1 MKPLK
6 LTMSAFGPYAGAVEI
21 PFSEM
26 LDHGLYLITGDT
38 GAGKTTIFDGIAY
51 ALYGESSGKSR
62 EVSSMRSDFA
72 PADAETYVELEF
84 RFRGETYRVRRRPEY
99 ERPNKRN
106 PEKMT
111 KVPAE
116 AELQLPDGTVITGI
130 RPVTAKVEELLGMD
144 RNQFSQIVMI
154 AQGDFLKLLHAGTND
169 RREILRKIFN
179 TKKYEDFQQQ
189 LKARAKALEAT
200 YKDGEKAVLQY
211 AEQLNCAPDYA
222 RKEDFDRLRSG
233 GSYYLLDEL
242 LKLSEE
248 SDREEQQT
256 QNTLDEQTEQIAVQQ
271 AQLHRAMGT
280 MQQQNLQTNTY
291 LENRAKLER
300 LRPKQKELELRLQ
313 QEQAQEPERERCW
326 QNILH
331 LQEMMPKYGALESA
345 QQKLRQSRLSYE
357 KLLKQQKTLTEE
369 DGQLQLQLQTLEQQL
384 QGTEQTGTALEKATH
399 TYGEYQTRQSHLQ
412 QLRTRYDA
420 WRETAIQLQK
430 GQKDYEVAEEQARMA
445 GETAARL
452 ERRFRREQA
461 GILAADLTEGQPCPV
476 CGAVHHPQLAVC
488 TEDAPTEE
496 SVEQAKQKSEQ
507 LNGLWQKQSTLT
519 ASLRATCAAQEQQF
533 REQAEGF
540 LPPELPDKDIPGQI
554 ESELQA
560 VREQVR
566 KWTDTIH
573 VLERQKEQRQQ
584 AQEQRT
590 NKLNRQNRLQQEL
603 QQVHSAVS
611 QQLADCSAAEK
622 ETEMLRSGLDYAT
635 RNEAEQAMQQWQS
648 RQTALERALEHAKTE
663 KENGE
668 KALRECQAVLET
680 LEKNGVRPELQ
691 DLTPLETE
699 NQRLKSLQET
709 YFQRQTEISGRLSAN
724 ERLRGKIRRTRE
736 DTEDV
741 SRQYL
746 MVQNLSDTANGELK
760 GKPRIAFES
769 YIQAAYFDQVIEAAN
784 LRLNY
789 MSSGRYELVRQQET
803 SNLRSQTGLE
813 LDVMDYYTGKCRGVK
828 TLSGGESF
836 KASLSLALGLS
847 DVVQR
852 YAGGVEIDAMF
863 VDEGF
868 GTLDAESRQ
877 QAIQILNGLTDDNR
891 MVGII
896 SHVAEFRESIDRQ
909 ILVEK
914 STDGSR
920 VRLVY

>member
-6 LTMSAFGPYAGAVEI
+6 LTMSAFGPYAGVVEI
-21 PFSEM
+21 PFTEM

-84 RFRGETYRVRRRPEY
+84 RFRGEVYRVRRRPEY

-179 TKKYEDFQQQ
+179 TKQYEDFQQQ

-233 GSYYLLDEL
+233 ENYYLLDEL

-300 LRPKQKELELRLQ
+300 LRPKQKELEQRLQ
-313 QEQAQEPERERCW
+313 QEQAQEPERERCRK
-326 QNILH
+326 NILH

-357 KLLKQQKTLTEE
+357 KLLKQQKTLAEE
-369 DGQLQLQLQTLEQQL
+369 ERQLQLQLQALEQQL
-384 QGTEQTGTALEKATH
+384 QGTEQTSAALEKATH

-430 GQKDYEVAEEQARMA
+430 GQKDYEVAEERARMA

-507 LNGLWQKQSTLT
+507 LNSQWQKQSTLT
-519 ASLRATCAAQEQQF
+519 ATLRATCAAQEQQF

-554 ESELQA
+554 ESELSS

-584 AQEQRT
+584 AQAQRT

-603 QQVHSAVS
+603 QQVNSAVS

-622 ETEMLRSGLDYAT
+622 ETEMLRSGLDYAA

-668 KALRECQAVLET
+668 KAMRECQAVLET

-709 YFQRQTEISGRLSAN
+709 YFQTQTEISGRLSAN

-769 YIQAAYFDQVIEAAN
+769 YIQGAYFDQVIEAAN

-803 SNLRSQTGLE
+803 SSLRSQTGLE